1 MEYRITVHSLDH
13 MRAALAAAAEAGVA
27 VTLVSAPAAAAY
39 LGAAVFRE
47 MTDAAARAVPGA
59 SFIAVLD
66 CGDDPGL
73 ALNALRHDVKRI
85 RVDIPHD
92 VRRRIADIA
101 ARCGA
106 ELDDGGDADLDLGET
121 SDPVTACRR
130 LLASRGAER
139 RA

>member
-1 MEYRITVHSLDH
+1 MEYRITVHNLDH
-13 MRAALAAAAEAGVA
+13 MRSALAAAAEAGVA

-47 MTDAAARAVPGA
+47 MAEAAARAVPGA
-59 SFIAVLD
+59 ASIAVLD

-73 ALNALRHDVKRI
+73 ALNALRHGVKHI
-85 RVDIPHD
+85 RVDVPRD

-106 ELDDGGDADLDLGET
+106 ELDGGGEADLDLADAH
-121 SDPVTACRR
+121 DPAVACRR
-130 LLASRGAER
+130 LLASRAAER